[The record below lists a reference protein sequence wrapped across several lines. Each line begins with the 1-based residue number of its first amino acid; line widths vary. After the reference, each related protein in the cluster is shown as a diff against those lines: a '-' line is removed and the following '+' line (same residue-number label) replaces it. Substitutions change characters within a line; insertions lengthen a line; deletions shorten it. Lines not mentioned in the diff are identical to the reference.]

1 MASFLSASEKTAI
14 NSVLT
19 DLHDTF
25 KKDIFVYTANVP
37 DVADDSDYNPLYGR
51 SSDQSF
57 SSDDYELIKETISAR
72 VYYMNDQKEVND
84 QLGGQMNLTVS
95 QGIVRLKV
103 DKAGIEKIKTAQ
115 KVEVDDVLYLPISD
129 PKVIGPF
136 GNQFYMI
143 YLRREN

>member
-1 MASFLSASEKTAI
+1 MASFLSTSEKESI
-14 NSVLT
+14 NSILV

-25 KKDIFVYTANVP
+25 KQDVYVYTSNIP

-72 VYYMNDQKEVND
+72 VHYMNEQKEVND
-84 QLGGQMNLTVS
+84 QLGGQMNLSVS

-103 DKAGIEKIKTAQ
+103 DKVGIEKIKTAQ
-115 KVEVDDVLYLPISD
+115 KVEVDDVLYLPVSD